1 MVAPNVVKKGYKPG
15 RRRGTDTGKTCIS
28 DAISNA
34 NGRDAGSRPS
44 VRSAAKPQE
53 IELIINPISLSVAE
67 VPILGKLWMKVTLLA
82 IEEVRVLTDS
92 LTLPR
97 P

>member
-1 MVAPNVVKKGYKPG
+1 MVAPNVVKKGCMG
-15 RRRGTDTGKTCIS
+15 ARRRDVVGRKACTS
-28 DAISNA
+28 NAIPNA
-34 NGRDAGSRPS
+34 NGRDARSRPPE
-44 VRSAAKPQE
+44 RSALERQE
-53 IELIINPISLSVAE
+53 TELMMRPISLSVAE
-67 VPILGKLWMKVTLLA
+67 VPILGRFWMNVTLLA